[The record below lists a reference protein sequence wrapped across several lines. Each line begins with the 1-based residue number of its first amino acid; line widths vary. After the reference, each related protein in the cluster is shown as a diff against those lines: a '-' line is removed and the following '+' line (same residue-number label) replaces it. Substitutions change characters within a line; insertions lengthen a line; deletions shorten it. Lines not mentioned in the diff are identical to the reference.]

1 VQNHDQHQLQ
11 QVFFCL
17 NLIFKKTNPTVDPTA
32 DPSPTPTPTG
42 ILLLELNI

>member
-1 VQNHDQHQLQ
+1 
-11 QVFFCL
+11 L